1 MGNITDHH
9 LSHTSDT
16 PAREPTERAVP
27 SRVLFKG
34 GLVAETQA
42 RMLVRADVL
51 VEDERIVQL
60 VPEGVSVPEADR
72 VLDVRGCLVLPGLVN
87 AHTHS
92 YAPLSRHVG
101 SGLPLEPW
109 MVHTWANTI
118 GRTAEET
125 KLSALLAALEA
136 VKTGTTALLDHLGGD
151 VMTTSAALE
160 AFDELGIRASVAP
173 MISDLALPDTVGVP
187 AEQWPAAAQANS
199 AAFLPA
205 NAHDLLARTEELH
218 RTWHGRNGRI
228 SVFLGPSAPQR
239 CSTGLLERCAELA
252 EKLDVGVHTHLLETR
267 AQAVIPPPPGARSWV
282 DHLKSVGL
290 LSPRL
295 SVAHGVWLDGDDIAD
310 LAESGVTIVHNP
322 QSNLQLGSGI
332 AELGQWRSHNVP
344 VALGTDGVNCG
355 GSMDMLSSMRLAAIL
370 HRPGQA
376 DPAGWESAWSV
387 LDLATRA
394 GAYALAMADTGT
406 LRTGMMADLSVFDI
420 RPSTFA
426 TQEDPLASLV
436 FSSYDHRARWV
447 MVGGRVIIDDGVV
460 TTVDENEIVAEAAEV
475 HRHLLRRNDKYAELA
490 RAQQAFLTHV
500 SAEAIPPRE
509 IMAFKR

>member
-1 MGNITDHH
+1 MGP
-9 LSHTSDT
+9 DT
-16 PAREPTERAVP
+16 AEPGREANERPSP

-34 GLVAETQA
+34 GFVADTQA
-42 RMLVRADVL
+42 RLLVRADVL
-51 VEDERIVQL
+51 VEDERIVQ
-60 VPEGVSVPEADR
+60 VVGEGVSVPEAER
-72 VLDVRGCLVLPGLVN
+72 VLDVRDCLVLPGFVN

-92 YAPLSRHVG
+92 YATLSRHVG
-101 SGLPLEPW
+101 NGLPLEPW
-109 MVHTWANTI
+109 MVHTWANTN

-125 KLSALLAALEA
+125 KLSALLTALEA

-187 AEQWPAAAQANS
+187 ADQWPAAARANS
-199 AAFLPA
+199 PAFLPA
-205 NAHDLLARTEELH
+205 NADDLLARTEELH
-218 RTWHGRNGRI
+218 RTWHGRNGRMA
-228 SVFLGPSAPQR
+228 VFLGPSAPQR

-252 EKLDVGVHTHLLETR
+252 EKLDMGVHTHLLESR
-267 AQAVIPPPPGARSWV
+267 AQAAIPPPPGARSWV

-332 AELGQWRSHNVP
+332 AELEQWRSHNVP
-344 VALGTDGVNCG
+344 AALGTDGVNCG

-376 DPAGWESAWSV
+376 DPAKWESAWSV
-387 LDLATRA
+387 LELATRA
-394 GAYALAMADTGT
+394 GAQALALADVGT
-406 LRTGMMADLSVFDI
+406 LHAGMKADLSVFDL
-420 RPSTFA
+420 RTSAFA
-426 TQEDPLASLV
+426 THEDPLASLV

-447 MVGGRVIIDDGVV
+447 MVGGHLIVDDGIVA
-460 TTVDENEIVAEAAEV
+460 TVDEDAIVAEAAEM

-490 RAQQAFLTHV
+490 RAQQTFLTRV
-500 SAEAIPPRE
+500 SAEATPPRE
-509 IMAFKR
+509 IMAFRRQSRQP

>member
-1 MGNITDHH
+1 MVPEITE
-9 LSHTSDT
+9 
-16 PAREPTERAVP
+16 PAREASKQPRP
-27 SRVLFKG
+27 SRVLLKG
-34 GLVAETQA
+34 GLVADTQA

-51 VEDERIVQL
+51 VEDERIAQV
-60 VPEGVSVPEADR
+60 VPEGVSVPEAER
-72 VLDVRGCLVLPGLVN
+72 VLDVRDCLLLPGFVN

-92 YAPLSRHVG
+92 YATLSRHVG

-109 MVHTWANTI
+109 MVHTWANTM
-118 GRTAEET
+118 GRTAQET

-160 AFDELGIRASVAP
+160 AYDELGIRASVAP

-187 AEQWPAAAQANS
+187 TGQWPAASHANS
-199 AAFLPA
+199 PAFLPA
-205 NAHDLLARTEELH
+205 NANDLLAGTEELH

-267 AQAVIPPPPGARSWV
+267 AQAAVPPPPGARSWV
-282 DHLKSVGL
+282 GHLRSVGL

-295 SVAHGVWLDGDDIAD
+295 SVAHGVWLDGEDMAD
-310 LAESGVTIVHNP
+310 LAGSGVTIVHNP

-332 AELGQWRSHNVP
+332 AELGQWRSRNVP

-370 HRPGQA
+370 HRPGQP
-376 DPAGWESAWSV
+376 DPARWESAWSV
-387 LDLATRA
+387 LELATRA
-394 GAYALAMADTGT
+394 GAHALALADAGT
-406 LRTGMMADLSVFDI
+406 LRTGMTADLSVFDI
-420 RPSTFA
+420 RTSTFA
-426 TQEDPLASLV
+426 THEDPLASLV

-447 MVGGRVIIDDGVV
+447 MVGGRLVVDDGVV
-460 TTVDENEIVAEAAEV
+460 TTVDEHAIVAEAAEV
-475 HRHLLRRNDKYAELA
+475 HQHLLRRNDKYAEMA
-490 RAQQAFLTHV
+490 RAQQAFLTRV
-500 SAEAIPPRE
+500 SAEATPPRE
-509 IMAFKR
+509 IMPLRR